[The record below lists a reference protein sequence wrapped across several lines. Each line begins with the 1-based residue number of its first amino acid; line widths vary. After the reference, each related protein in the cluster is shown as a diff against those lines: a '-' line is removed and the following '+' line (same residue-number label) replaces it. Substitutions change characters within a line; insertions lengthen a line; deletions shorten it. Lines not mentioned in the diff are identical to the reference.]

1 MAQSRVGSSGNKVLA
16 ELSQDPT
23 ARKNKHDELRRK
35 FDALER
41 HADFLE
47 TRLKATEKSGNQ
59 GAYNAILQQLQN
71 AETRINNLATEMN
84 SIAESDRYSKEQER
98 KRQKIPDSK
107 PKTMMDSVR
116 ESLPYQ
122 IGSGIRDMIVD
133 TGKGIGQTALYGEN
147 AIRGS
152 TLGKN
157 DKGFTTL
164 QLGKAG
170 TQLNPNTMQMEDI
183 QFGDVADVY
192 AKELGKNTGTY
203 IDALNSMMHW
213 RQGRLKPDSQ
223 NERFRKVIGDAVP
236 RIFGTKDIED
246 PTVAK
251 GAEVIADPL
260 AVLGGAVKGAKVTA
274 KTIDEFGDIA
284 KGIRTADGQ
293 YIPRS
298 QLGAIDVWHGSGRE
312 YDKFD
317 SKSNKN
323 AGSGGDAYGTGG
335 YHSSAKDIAEHF
347 AISASKGDANKRY
360 LYKNKLM
367 WDDPSKEASDPLS
380 PDHFID
386 WFRPFDEQS
395 QYVKDQLSDLDEY
408 DFGLL
413 MENIAENSSGRN
425 MYDGARLDFGGSTER
440 ASEELF
446 KKGIAGIKYR
456 DNPYH
461 LGVIGR
467 PPMLWSD
474 DLPENYVTF
483 SDSLVNVLERDGMPI
498 GMKAGDKIKIN
509 KSNTAK
515 KEALNDFIRQYRQN
529 PLNPRESIIG
539 NALVEIQPN
548 SDGSVH
554 LSNIRT
560 LNPSAGESSKAL
572 KAVTDMADANG
583 IDISLFAVPYGDS
596 GLKKKQLI
604 EWYKRNGFI
613 KVRGD
618 EMVRKAKK

>member
-164 QLGKAG
+164 QFGKAG

-183 QFGDVADVY
+183 TMGDVADTY
-192 AKELGKNTGTY
+192 IKEGAKTAGTY
-203 IDALNSMMHW
+203 VDALNSLGYLMAT
-213 RQGRLKPDSQ
+213 GRYFSKPDSEDGRF
-223 NERFRKVIGDAVP
+223 NKMLGERVP

-274 KTIDEFGDIA
+274 KAIDEFGDIA
-284 KGIRTADGQ
+284 KGFRRADG
-293 YIPRS
+293 
-298 QLGAIDVWHGSGRE
+298 
-312 YDKFD
+312 
-317 SKSNKN
+317 
-323 AGSGGDAYGTGG
+323 
-335 YHSSAKDIAEHF
+335 
-347 AISASKGDANKRY
+347 
-360 LYKNKLM
+360 KLM